1 MNSEIEEIKVVSTY
15 YKDMVPTLIS
25 KYKHL
30 VDQCFQIVDEDIDTE
45 LSSDKRHAELRS
57 KRDAM
62 TDAQFYAKQIDNLE
76 NVRNGVTPVANDEN
90 GEESE
95 TESDPAKQVNWAKR
109 RAKKPN

>member
-1 MNSEIEEIKVVSTY
+1 MSSEIEETKVVSNY
-15 YKDMVPTLIS
+15 YKEMVPTLIS

-30 VDQCFQIVDEDIDTE
+30 VDQCFEIVDEPIDQE

-76 NVRNGVTPVANDEN
+76 NVRNGVTPVANDES
-90 GEESE
+90 GEELE
-95 TESDPAKQVNWAKR
+95 ADPSKQVNWAKR

>member
-1 MNSEIEEIKVVSTY
+1 MSSEVEEIKEVSNY
-15 YKDMVPTLIS
+15 YRDMVPTLIS

-30 VDQCFQIVDEDIDTE
+30 VEQCFEIVDEPIDTE

-76 NVRNGVTPVANDEN
+76 NVRNGVVSIAEDEA
-90 GEESE
+90 GVEIDG
-95 TESDPAKQVNWAKR
+95 DPAKQINWAKR